1 MELAEKDLHTSISLK
16 RILFA
21 TDSSCSSENAMPYAE
36 DIARRYHSTI
46 FVAHVISPQP
56 LPITAAEAV
65 DCTCTWQVLTECAER
80 ELNATGSR
88 LRNLPHKLLLAYGEV
103 APTLVRLIEA
113 NDIDLVVVGTHG
125 RRFFQRLL
133 LGSVAEQIFRSSPVP
148 VLTVGPQR
156 VTAPGQLRSKHIVYA
171 VKDPD
176 SAIGAAYVRSLA
188 CEYGAHLVLLHVLPD
203 GRVSSSWATSTKSVA
218 AKLSELLPAESRQG
232 YQVEYRVEVGEPA
245 KTILRVGRETKAGL
259 IVLDVHKSH
268 FFTTHRAQDISYDVV
283 CYAACPV
290 LTLRM

>member
-21 TDSSCSSENAMPYAE
+21 TDSSCSSEDAMPYAE

-46 FVAHVISPQP
+46 FVARVIAPQP

-65 DCTCTWQVLTECAER
+65 DCTWQVLTECAQR

-88 LRNLPHKLLLAYGEV
+88 LRNLPHKLLLAHGEV

-148 VLTVGPQR
+148 VLTVGPR
-156 VTAPGQLRSKHIVYA
+156 RATAPGQLRSKHIIYA
-171 VKDPD
+171 VKDPG

-203 GRVSSSWATSTKSVA
+203 GRVSNSCATSTRSVA
-218 AKLSELLPAESRQG
+218 AQLRELFPAESRQG
-232 YQVEYRVEVGEPA
+232 YQVEYRVEFGEPA

-268 FFTTHRAQDISYDVV
+268 FLATHLAQDISYDIV

-290 LTLRM
+290 LTLRV